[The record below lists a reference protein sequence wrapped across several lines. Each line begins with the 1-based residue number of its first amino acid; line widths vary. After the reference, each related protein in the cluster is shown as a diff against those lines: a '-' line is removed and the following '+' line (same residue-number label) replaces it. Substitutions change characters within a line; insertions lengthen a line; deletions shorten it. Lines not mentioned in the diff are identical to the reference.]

1 MVSFASTQHSVLQP
15 LDLVD
20 YDENQLTFS
29 SSSFSSSN
37 FHRRLEPDPLKAAHS
52 TLHRCRDAGEAYSAS
67 YLIHKEHLIHQHTG
81 YHLKWVN
88 CEMASFIMMNARVH
102 HLRNGNGSVLQSVD
116 VLDFSVIHL
125 STFERLLHRWRW
137 HNKMVDKD
145 KHNLTAIHEAAHYL
159 GQHTMKMRK
168 MNIGLRHE
176 AMNRTVVI
184 MPFLLSD
191 MGAGHSNLINRQ
203 AYLAACVWSFYEYY
217 PYVTVAVKSQRDYDY
232 VRNVSGLPLY
242 DILLIEGLP
251 KSASLPVATVQ
262 TAKEKIIN
270 GSWNFDYIFF
280 TESDQILMMRPV
292 EEIYSYLDSNPR
304 HLVVPHRLMSYPASV
319 LIHHHNRAVDM
330 SGPLDWMDMQCC
342 LPRQYCTER
351 KQWQSIKNASVPV
364 MRIYGLQTAL
374 GNANFQAET
383 YRPCQL
389 RPSADQHVCP

>member
-1 MVSFASTQHSVLQP
+1 MIGGMLRPFACLFSMAVMMMMVVMVCLAWTESSTQHGVLQP
-15 LDLVD
+15 VDLVD

-29 SSSFSSSN
+29 SSSSSTN
-37 FHRRLEPDPLKAAHS
+37 FHRRLEPDPLKSAHS

-102 HLRNGNGSVLQSVD
+102 HLKNGNGSVLQSVD

-145 KHNLTAIHEAAHYL
+145 KQNLTAIHEAAHYL
-159 GQHTMKMRK
+159 GQHTTKMHK

-232 VRNVSGLPLY
+232 VRYVKIRIIECES
-242 DILLIEGLP
+242 LLITFAPIEMSL
-251 KSASLPVATVQ
+251 ASLCM
-262 TAKEKIIN
+262 I
-270 GSWNFDYIFF
+270 SF
-280 TESDQILMMRPV
+280 
-292 EEIYSYLDSNPR
+292 
-304 HLVVPHRLMSYPASV
+304 
-319 LIHHHNRAVDM
+319 
-330 SGPLDWMDMQCC
+330 
-342 LPRQYCTER
+342 
-351 KQWQSIKNASVPV
+351 
-364 MRIYGLQTAL
+364 
-374 GNANFQAET
+374 
-383 YRPCQL
+383 
-389 RPSADQHVCP
+389 